1 MSFELALPD
10 DQLRQRFF
18 ALKTPGDVAS
28 LLDVRY
34 PVLEYWLF
42 IAHPDKK
49 YITFTLSKASSGFR
63 TISAPTPNL
72 KIIQQKLNQVLSTVY
87 EVKKP
92 AHGFVKTKSIVTN
105 AQVHAGQTFVFN
117 LDLQDFFPAIN
128 FGRVRGM
135 FMAQPYNLPDSVA
148 TVLAQICC
156 HKNELPQG
164 APTSPVISNMIC
176 GQLDDQLFSLAKR
189 EKCLYTRY
197 ADDITFSTS
206 RVIFPQKIAWSKYNS
221 LTEKTTW
228 RPGSEV
234 RRIIKSNGF
243 SINPEKSRM
252 QIINQHQ
259 EVTGLTV
266 NEFPNVKRRY
276 VRQIRAMLH
285 AWEKYGLARVERE
298 YYDRYNQ
305 QQRGPYKSKP
315 SFKQIVKGKIEFLG
329 MVRGQNNP
337 IYVRYRDWFRRLTT
351 FPDPVS
357 QVPQAAQTIESD
369 QSFVFEQ
376 WLDRLD
382 NVPFPLA
389 SILWTYR
396 ANDNPKEKYEHLLH
410 FFEALAQ
417 FMATILWSGFHE
429 DEKAQSK
436 LKALLAKE
444 QVKLRQSSFG
454 TWRSIFENLSAYM
467 RKQLKNSEGRA
478 DCCRLFKTDKM
489 EILNLLCTQK
499 LLPVFHD
506 TNSMRNQKA
515 HGGLVS
521 QAEAEV
527 QLRELE
533 KYLRTVIEIFRDIWT
548 AYELI
553 SSLGGTYHSH
563 SGLYKLRIQ
572 RVMSDRADFAKQN
585 RTFDHPLDNEFLYL
599 SDPNQQQALKLL
611 PFIKILQSPI
621 TESNACYFY
630 SRQESTGH
638 IRFVSY
644 HFKPE
649 PEIIREFQD
658 TAAVLESFLQ

>member
-1 MSFELALPD
+1 MSFELLLPD

-18 ALKTPGDVAS
+18 SLQTPEDVAK
-28 LLDVRY
+28 LLDVSY
-34 PVLEYWLF
+34 PLLEYWLF

-49 YITFTLSKASSGFR
+49 YNTFTLSKASGGFR
-63 TISAPTPNL
+63 TIYAPTPNL
-72 KIIQQKLNQVLSTVY
+72 KIIQQKLNQVLATVY
-87 EVKKP
+87 ESKKP
-92 AHGFVKTKSIVTN
+92 VHGFVSGKSIVTN

-243 SINPEKSRM
+243 NINPEKSRM

-285 AWEKYGLARVERE
+285 AWDKYGLARAERE

-329 MVRGQNNP
+329 MVRGRDNP
-337 IYVRYRDWFRRLTT
+337 IYLRYKTWFARLTAY
-351 FPDPVS
+351 PDAPS
-357 QVPQAAQTIESD
+357 QAPRSTSTTDSSQR
-369 QSFVFEQ
+369 FVFKY
-376 WLDRLD
+376 WLDD
-382 NVPFPLA
+382 VPFPLA
-389 SILWTYR
+389 SILWRYN

-417 FMATILWSGFHE
+417 FMATILLSGFYEHE
-429 DEKAQSK
+429 EVMSK
-436 LKALLAKE
+436 LRTLLEKPGLDLE
-444 QVKLRQSSFG
+444 RSSFG
-454 TWRSIFENLSAYM
+454 TWRAIFDNLSAHM
-467 RKQLKNSEGRA
+467 RKMLKNDKGRKA
-478 DCCRLFKTDKM
+478 CYQLFRTKKM
-489 EILNLLCTQK
+489 TVLNMLCATELVHVFTETNK
-499 LLPVFHD
+499 L
-506 TNSMRNQKA
+506 RNKWTG
-515 HGGLVS
+515 HGGTVS
-521 QAEAEV
+521 QAAAHSR
-527 QLRELE
+527 LLELE
-533 KYLRTVIEIFRDIWT
+533 KHLQKITNAFAEIWT
-548 AYELI
+548 DFQLI
-553 SSLGGTYHSH
+553 SPVNSSYHAGYH
-563 SGLYKLRIQ
+563 DF
-572 RVMSDRADFAKQN
+572 RVNLLMGS
-585 RTFDHPLDNEFLYL
+585 RTPFSKEQHRFEHPLDRARLYF
-599 SDPNQQQALKLL
+599 SDPDEQQALELL
-611 PFIKILQSPI
+611 PFVKILPSPA
-621 TESNACYFY
+621 TEPNGCYFY
-630 SRQESTGH
+630 NRQESQGR

-644 HFKPE
+644 HFE
-649 PEIIREFQD
+649 AEAEITDEFQD
-658 TAAVLESFLQ
+658 IAGIIASFLR